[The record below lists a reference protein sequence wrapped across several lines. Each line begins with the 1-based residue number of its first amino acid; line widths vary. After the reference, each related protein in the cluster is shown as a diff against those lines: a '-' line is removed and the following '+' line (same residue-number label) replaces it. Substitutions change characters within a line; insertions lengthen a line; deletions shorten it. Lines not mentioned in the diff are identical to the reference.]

1 MFVNITSSTQLQ
13 DGTTHDSTSIIYHIY
28 MKSTKNYNISILNLF
43 TEHVDKSAR
52 GKTNVQEKKTD
63 LCYHTVYVI

>member
-1 MFVNITSSTQLQ
+1 
-13 DGTTHDSTSIIYHIY
+13 

-43 TEHVDKSAR
+43 TEYVDKSAR
-52 GKTNVQEKKTD
+52 SKTNVQEKKTD